1 ADAVQIFSRVTVFP
15 KDRWSSIAALDRP
28 IEIVPF
34 VDPTQRNTG
43 QLLFVE
49 ASNRFAESDL
59 PKQLKRSVQN
69 TVIVPSRD
77 QDVLR
82 SADASALQPITI
94 GSQICRDAKL
104 WGKMAEL
111 VHGAN
116 DDAAFACNPRLDA
129 KRRAEHAANAAN
141 EFLTCRLL
149 ERVVSQNGDAG

>member
-1 ADAVQIFSRVTVFP
+1 
-15 KDRWSSIAALDRP
+15 
-28 IEIVPF
+28 
-34 VDPTQRNTG
+34 
-43 QLLFVE
+43 
-49 ASNRFAESDL
+49 
-59 PKQLKRSVQN
+59 
-69 TVIVPSRD
+69 
-77 QDVLR
+77 

-149 ERVVSQNGDAG
+149 ERVVSQNGDAGRQNIAIWPRGCVSERGIPKQCIVAGFRLQSRRREKRYKQGELHVLGSHDGPAGRAIYQTRFIIPAWTDNKRNG